1 MITMIMNMT
10 IEETKKMIEKT
21 HAMIIIMTI
30 IKMNETAR
38 NQNYH
43 IILINTTKD
52 IINKNIILKIIYY

>member
-1 MITMIMNMT
+1 MNAI
-10 IEETKKMIEKT
+10 IEETKKIIEKIYMMIT
-21 HAMIIIMTI
+21 IMIIMKI
-30 IKMNETAR
+30 NEITR